1 MRSCIFALDIG
12 GTFLKACLFDQ
23 SGTLIGGSFDREPVD
38 SNGPLSEVKPA
49 YQKLFA
55 RMRDM
60 ARSRGYEISAVAADT
75 PGPFDFA
82 AGMSKMEHKYTA
94 LYGIALRPW
103 FTEVLGDVPVAF
115 LHDSSAFLCGV
126 SSLHPE
132 IRNCA
137 GVMIGTGLGFAVM
150 QNGVIQQNKN
160 GGPAY
165 SIFRLPCRGL
175 TAEDYVSARAVV
187 RRYNEQAPLP
197 AADAKEVADRA
208 LAGDAVAQD
217 VYASMGT
224 VLAEVIAPTLKK
236 LGTQALYLG
245 GQVSKSFPLFEA
257 TLREGLREV
266 ATLTRIEPAEDLD
279 MAHLCGVTSWYL
291 QSEKKSEMNPYPM
304 KLEAVCKDIIWGG
317 TQLGEQFHKPSGK
330 IAEAWELTV
339 HPEGINRI
347 ENGACKGKLLSDYL
361 GTDQN
366 FPIMIKL
373 IDACDRLSIQVHPV
387 KTEMWYIVDCKPDAK
402 LVYGLKKKFDEAEF
416 RAALENGTV
425 EELLNFVP
433 VHPGDVFFIPQ
444 GLVHAIGAGIL
455 IAEIQEN
462 SNVTY
467 RVYDYGRLQNG
478 KPRELHVEQAMKTI
492 KDFTD
497 EQIEAARYECGRGS
511 TETIANCPLFR
522 VDRRV
527 VQGKTVLHAADPFT
541 SVICLNG
548 EGTIGGETIVKGDS
562 FYLPNGC
569 GDVTVEGKLE
579 LILTTK

>member
-1 MRSCIFALDIG
+1 MRTCIFALDIG
-12 GTFLKACLFDQ
+12 GTFLKACLFDE
-23 SGTLIGGSFDREPVD
+23 SGKLIDGSFDREPVD
-38 SNGPLSEVKPA
+38 SNGQLSDVKPA
-49 YQKLFA
+49 YQALFA
-55 RMRDM
+55 RMRDQ
-60 ARSRGYEISAVAADT
+60 ARSRGFEISAVAADT

-94 LYGIALRPW
+94 LYGIPLRPW
-103 FTEVLGDVPVAF
+103 FTEVLGDIPVRF

-126 SSLHPE
+126 SALHPE
-132 IRNCA
+132 IKNCT

-150 QNGVIQQNKN
+150 LDGEIQQNET
-160 GGPAY
+160 GGPAH
-165 SIFRLPCRGL
+165 SIFRLPYRGL

-187 RRYNEQAPLP
+187 RLYNEQAAVP
-197 AADAKEVADRA
+197 AADAKEVSERA
-208 LAGDAVAQD
+208 YAGDKLALDVFAQ
-217 VYASMGT
+217 MGEH
-224 VLAEVIAPTLKK
+224 LAEIIAPKLKT

-245 GQVSKSFPLFEA
+245 GQVSKSFPLFEK
-257 TLREGLREV
+257 TLRAGLADV
-266 ATLTRIEPAEDLD
+266 ATLARIEPAEDLD

-291 QSEKKSEMNPYPM
+291 RKERKTEMAYPM

-317 TQLGEQFHKPSGK
+317 TQLGEQFNKPAGK

-339 HPEGINRI
+339 HPEGVNKI
-347 ENGACKGKLLSDYL
+347 ENGELSGKLLSDYL
-361 GTDQN
+361 GSDQN

-497 EQIEAARYECGRGS
+497 AQIDAARYECGCGDEH
-511 TETIANCPLFR
+511 TLANCPLFR
-522 VDRRV
+522 VDRYV
-527 VQGKTVLHAADPFT
+527 VRGEQTIPEAAPFT
-541 SVICLNG
+541 SVICLDG

-562 FYLPNGC
+562 FFLPQGC
-569 GDVTVEGKLE
+569 GDVKVQGNLE
-579 LILTTK
+579 IIVTTK